1 MVVPKALDSK
11 LDFSIHID
19 HKINRCNKIIGLF
32 RKHSACLPRRA
43 LLNIC
48 KSFIRPHLDQGD
60 ILYDKPD
67 NQNFESKIE
76 KAQYKARIAITGAIQ
91 GTSRKRFYDEMPFRF
106 NAIKRKALV

>member
-19 HKINRCNKIIGLF
+19 HKIN

-91 GTSRKRFYDEMPFRF
+91 GTPRKRFYDEMPFRF